1 MSVMNNKLSILC
13 VHIYV
18 SWCPRGS
25 CKFCCKN
32 HGAAA
37 TTRSTKSMNAALRL
51 VVFDA
56 TDSPRD
62 HVRGAISEG
71 AAPRSIGLSPV
82 WWAGTWMHRLRRV
95 ADATL
100 GARSWDEALGWA
112 ASTAE
117 MQKRPIGSI
126 QFWGH
131 GTWGCMLIGKT
142 RLDHGAIATGQPMA
156 STVDRFRSHLA
167 GPEAL
172 VWLRCCS
179 AFGGQ
184 RGRTFAGQLA
194 NRLGC
199 RVAGHTHVIGFWQSG
214 THLLRPG
221 ESATWSPREGLRLE
235 GDRVVS
241 ALGSSPTAPHT
252 MTCLGIDLPAGW

>member
-1 MSVMNNKLSILC
+1 M
-13 VHIYV
+13 
-18 SWCPRGS
+18 
-25 CKFCCKN
+25 
-32 HGAAA
+32 
-37 TTRSTKSMNAALRL
+37 TAALRL

-56 TDSPRD
+56 TDAPRE
-62 HVRGAISEG
+62 HVRGAIADG
-71 AAPRSIGLSPV
+71 AAPRSVGLSPV
-82 WWAGTWMHRLRRV
+82 WWAGTWMHRLLRA

-100 GARSWDEALGWA
+100 GARSWGEALDWA
-112 ASTAE
+112 ASIAE
-117 MQKRPIGSI
+117 QRKRPIGSI

-131 GTWGCMLIGKT
+131 GLWGYMLIGKS
-142 RLDHGAIATGQPMA
+142 RLDQIALGMGQPMA
-156 STVDRFRSHLA
+156 ASIDRFRANLA

-172 VWLRCCS
+172 FWLRCCS

-184 RGRTFAGQLA
+184 RGRAFAGQLA

-214 THLLRPG
+214 THSLQPG
-221 ESATWSPREGLRLE
+221 ELAAWSPREGLRLE

-241 ALGSSPTAPHT
+241 ALGSSPKGPNT